1 MLRMLTAGESHGAAL
16 VSLIDGLPAG
26 LAISQVDLERD
37 LRRRQIGYGRGG
49 RMQIEQDSA
58 RLLSGVRFGRTLG
71 TPVALLI
78 ENRDWP
84 AWQEK
89 MSPLGEVPEDL
100 ETMLVPRPGH
110 ADLAGYY
117 KLGHSDLRNVL
128 ERASARETAAR
139 TAAGSLARKLLQNFE
154 IKVFSHVLAIGDVT
168 AKLENLNWPALETQ
182 AEASDLRCADPAAE
196 AKMKS
201 AIDQARAR
209 GDSLGGLIQ
218 IVVLG
223 APPGLGSYSQWDRRL
238 DGRLAGAL
246 MSIPAIKGVEIGA
259 GFAAA
264 GLAGSE
270 VHDSISLDQAGNIRR
285 GSNRA
290 GGLEGG
296 LSNGQPILLQIAMK
310 PIPTLTSPLPSVNL
324 ATGEPAPA
332 SKERSDVC
340 AVAAAG
346 VVAEAMACWVLADTL
361 LEKFGG
367 DTVAEMKV
375 AWEAYQQRINRRNP
389 DNTVQ
394 S

>member
-1 MLRMLTAGESHGAAL
+1 
-16 VSLIDGLPAG
+16 
-26 LAISQVDLERD
+26 
-37 LRRRQIGYGRGG
+37 
-49 RMQIEQDSA
+49 MQIEQDSA

-71 TPVALLI
+71 TPVALLV
-78 ENRDWP
+78 ENRDWG
-84 AWQEK
+84 AWQKK
-89 MSPLGEVPEDL
+89 MSPLGEPAADL
-100 ETMLVPRPGH
+100 ETMHIPRPGH

-117 KLGHSDLRNVL
+117 KFGHSDLRNVL

-139 TAAGSLARKLLQNFE
+139 TASGALARKLLQSFG
-154 IKVFSHVLAIGDVT
+154 IKVFSHVLTIGGEA
-168 AKLENLNWPALETQ
+168 AKLEGLGWEAIEAK
-182 AEASDLRCADPAAE
+182 AEASDLRCADSAAE
-196 AKMKS
+196 AKMKA
-201 AIDQARAR
+201 AIDRAAEK
-209 GDSLGGLIQ
+209 GDSLGGVIQ
-218 IVVLG
+218 VIALG

-259 GFAAA
+259 GFAAS

-270 VHDSISLDQAGNIRR
+270 VHDTIILNQASNLRR

-296 LSNGQPILLQIAMK
+296 LSNGEPILLQIAMK

-346 VVAEAMACWVLADTL
+346 VVAEAMVCWILADTL

-367 DTVAEMKV
+367 DTLAEMEQ
-375 AWEAYQQRINRRNP
+375 AWQVYQQRISRPPAGSR
-389 DNTVQ
+389 
-394 S
+394 

>member
-16 VSLIDGLPAG
+16 VALIDGLPAG
-26 LAISQVDLERD
+26 LAISQGDLERD

-49 RMQIEQDSA
+49 RMQIERDSA

-71 TPVALLI
+71 TPVALLV
-78 ENRDWP
+78 ENRDWG
-84 AWQEK
+84 AWKEK
-89 MSPLGEVPEDL
+89 MSPLGEPPAEL
-100 ETMLVPRPGH
+100 EMMRIPRPGH

-117 KLGHSDLRNVL
+117 KFDHSDLRNVL

-139 TAAGSLARKLLQNFE
+139 TAAGALARKLLQGFGIN
-154 IKVFSHVLAIGDVT
+154 VFSHVLAIGGEA
-168 AKLENLNWPALETQ
+168 AKPEGLGWEAIEAKAET
-182 AEASDLRCADPAAE
+182 SDLRCADSAAE
-196 AKMKS
+196 AKMKA
-201 AIDQARAR
+201 AIDRAAEK
-209 GDSLGGLIQ
+209 GDSLGGVIQ
-218 IVVLG
+218 VVALG
-223 APPGLGSYSQWDRRL
+223 VPPGLGSYSQWDRRL
-238 DGRLAGAL
+238 DGRLTGAL

-264 GLAGSE
+264 GQAGSE
-270 VHDSISLDQAGNIRR
+270 VHDAIILDQENIIRR

-296 LSNGQPILLQIAMK
+296 LSNGEPILLQLAMK

-346 VVAEAMACWVLADTL
+346 VVGEAMVCWILADAL

-367 DTVAEMKV
+367 DTLAEIQA
-375 AWEAYQQRINRRNP
+375 AWVAYQKRISRK
-389 DNTVQ
+389 T
-394 S
+394 SASE